1 METNIAT
8 YHIEKLNEPFSLEE
22 KHCEKTIVVKT
33 FIENKLVTKTK
44 FGLVTKEE
52 IYEQLKKGESINLNR
67 CYVKD
72 FSISEYKKSIGHE
85 ELIPI
90 ELTDFIA
97 ENAFFDCSL
106 RTDFSYIDFKGEV
119 SFNDAVFSHG
129 NVSFYHCQFLNDSD
143 VEFKNSEFG
152 NGEISFQYVSFS
164 NKKVNFNG
172 AKFYGGVISFVNA
185 NFNDGDALFSNVN
198 FYNSKVKFHYAKF
211 GKGDVS
217 FQKSKFGNET
227 IDYRRVEFGSGRID
241 FRRAVF
247 NNGYITFDEAEIES
261 GKLNFRSV
269 RFGNND
275 ISFKQVNFGEAD
287 VLFENVNFGTGL
299 VSFSGSNS
307 KYISFRGSRLDVALD
322 LCVNK
327 AGIIDLSETVLRDI
341 IDMKSVDHNVHI
353 NTLYL
358 NGMRNLGRIIIDW
371 EDNNVYQLI
380 TSQQK
385 TTLRQKAE
393 QFNILKEDFHLS
405 GKYEDEDKAYIQFKR
420 FELQA
425 DYKETRRLGGM
436 ALLKM
441 PNFGFRWLVFD
452 KMGLYATSPMR
463 VLLSMCVIYVLFSL
477 LYLIQ
482 PIIGHGHIINS
493 VGATDGMSF
502 MQTCFY
508 HSAITFLT
516 IGYGDFYPTGLSR
529 GISIIEGWTGLF
541 LMSYFTVAFV
551 RKILR

>member
-1 METNIAT
+1 MKTNIAT
-8 YHIEKLNEPFSLEE
+8 YEIEELDEAFDLEA
-22 KHCEKTIVVKT
+22 KHCAKTIVVKT

-52 IYEQLKKGESINLNR
+52 IYEQLRNQQSINLNR

-85 ELIPI
+85 ELLPI
-90 ELTDFIA
+90 DLNDFIA
-97 ENAFFDCSL
+97 ENAFFDCTL
-106 RTDFSYIDFKGEV
+106 RTDFSYINFKGEV
-119 SFNDAVFSHG
+119 SFNEAVFSHG
-129 NVSFYHCQFLNDSD
+129 NVSFYHCQFLNTN
-143 VEFKNSEFG
+143 EIAFKNVEFG
-152 NGEISFQYVSFS
+152 NGEISFQYVDFGKGNVLFS
-164 NKKVNFNG
+164 G
-172 AKFYGGVISFVNA
+172 TKFYGGVVSFVSA
-185 NFNDGDALFSNVN
+185 NFNDGDVVFGNVN

-211 GKGDVS
+211 GNGDVS

-227 IDYRRVEFGSGRID
+227 IDFRKVEFGAGRVD

-247 NNGYITFDEAEIES
+247 ADCYITFDEAEFES
-261 GKLNFRSV
+261 GKLNFRSA

-275 ISFKQVNFGEAD
+275 LSFKQVNFGETD

-299 VSFSGSNS
+299 VSFAGSNS
-307 KYISFRGSRLDVALD
+307 KYISFRGSRLDVAID

-327 AGIIDLSETVLRDI
+327 AEIIDLSETVLRDI
-341 IDMKSVDHNVHI
+341 VDMKSVDHNVHI

-371 EDNNVYQLI
+371 DDNNVDNLI

-385 TTLRQKAE
+385 TTLRQKSE

-425 DYKETRRLGGM
+425 DYKEATQLGGKN
-436 ALLKM
+436 LLKLS
-441 PNFGFRWLVFD
+441 NFGFRWLVFD
-452 KMGLYATSPMR
+452 KMGLYATSPIR
-463 VLLSMCVIYVLFSL
+463 VLLSMFVVYLVFSF
-477 LYLIQ
+477 LYLLL
-482 PIIGHGHIINS
+482 PVFNIGSIINS
-493 VGATDGMSF
+493 VGATDGMSYL
-502 MQTCFY
+502 QTCFY

-516 IGYGDFYPTGLSR
+516 IGYGDYYPTGFSR
-529 GISIIEGWTGLF
+529 GISIIEGWMGLF